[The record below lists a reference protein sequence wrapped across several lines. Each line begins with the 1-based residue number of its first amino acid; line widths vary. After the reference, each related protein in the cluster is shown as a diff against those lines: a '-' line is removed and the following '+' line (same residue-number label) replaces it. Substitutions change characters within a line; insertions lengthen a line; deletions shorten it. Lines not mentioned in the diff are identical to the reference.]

1 MNENKNRHTVW
12 LTDETW
18 SKVKDHYRADNCS
31 TQNEYIEKAIQFY
44 SGYLDTEQA
53 DSYLPRVIAEVL
65 EGKLNAL
72 GSRVGKL
79 LFKLSVDDVVIAN
92 LIAAIADVD
101 LDTLKKMRVKCI
113 KPIWMPP
120 LPETSSPCSIWS
132 WSVACGK
139 VSWLPCSGLIWM
151 QITKRSSSVSNMS
164 AIPAGR

>member
-31 TQNEYIEKAIQFY
+31 TQKEHIEKAIQFY

-113 KPIWMPP
+113 KDVKATNGEVTFEDAYRYQKE
-120 LPETSSPCSIWS
+120 LD
-132 WSVACGK
+132 
-139 VSWLPCSGLIWM
+139 
-151 QITKRSSSVSNMS
+151 
-164 AIPAGR
+164 

>member
-1 MNENKNRHTVW
+1 MNESKNRHTVW

-18 SKVKDHYRADNCS
+18 SKVKDHYRTDNCS